1 VEGRFSKGRAIRG
14 HRQYPWGVSKQVE
27 STAIGRVISWT
38 AIAATLAITPWM
50 TLDPINLPKLVVIAL
65 GGFITLAAILANR
78 KTLFTSG
85 HKTIQIL
92 CGLFVLDLIVVW
104 LIAGTNPLQE
114 FFGTYGRA
122 TGFVA
127 YVSLAAL
134 LLGAAVVAS
143 TKFVNSFARALLI
156 AGALSIAYGLLQAV
170 GADPIEWVNQYS
182 PVIGF
187 LGNPNFES
195 SFVGFSGVLAF
206 GFIIAQGLNAALR
219 SAYVAYLVLAVF
231 VIIKTDSQQGLL
243 VLAGGI
249 AIVSMIWISRS
260 KFKFVTKP
268 ALILSGIGAVF
279 VALGSLNSGPLASLL
294 YKASV
299 TYRGDYWRA
308 GWKMTVE
315 NPIFGVGLDSYGDWY
330 RRTRTLEATVRR
342 GPEITA
348 NAAHNVLLDFSS
360 NGGFP
365 LVIIYLVLMVL
376 VVISALRLLKR
387 SNGFDPA
394 VAGLIAVWIAYQA
407 QSIISLNQ
415 LGLAV
420 WGWIIS
426 GLIIGYEIN
435 TRTSEQPQE
444 VKAPVG
450 KGRTA
455 AKAISEKVSA
465 KTLVAMVAGG
475 AVGLLVGLPP
485 FLASTQYKSALESS
499 DAAIIENAA
508 YLWPDEAIRYGQI
521 ALVLQA
527 NKLDAQAQAVIDKA
541 LVKFPNEF
549 GLWSL
554 AAKLSTAT
562 PEQIAEAKA
571 QMKRL
576 DPFNPDLK

>member
-1 VEGRFSKGRAIRG
+1 ME
-14 HRQYPWGVSKQVE
+14 Y
-27 STAIGRVISWT
+27 STIGRIISWT
-38 AIAATLAITPWM
+38 AIVATLAITPW
-50 TLDPINLPKLVVIAL
+50 TTFDPINLPKLVAIAV
-65 GGFITLAAILANR
+65 GGSITLAAIVANR
-78 KTLFTSG
+78 KAMFTSG
-85 HKTIQIL
+85 HKAIQII
-92 CGLFVLDLIVVW
+92 CGLFVIDLIIVLLV
-104 LIAGTNPLQE
+104 AGTNPNQE
-114 FFGTYGRA
+114 FFGTFGRA

-143 TKFVNSFARALLI
+143 TKFVDSFARALLI
-156 AGALSIAYGLLQAV
+156 AGALSIAYGLIQAV
-170 GADPIEWVNQYS
+170 GVDPIEWVNQYS

-195 SFVGFSGVLAF
+195 SFVGFSGVMAF
-206 GFIIAQGLNAALR
+206 GFIIAQGINRAMRL
-219 SAYVAYLVLAVF
+219 SFVAYLLLAVF

-260 KFKFVTKP
+260 RYKFVTKP
-268 ALILSGIGAVF
+268 ALILSGFGAVL

-308 GWKMTVE
+308 GWKMTIE

-330 RRTRTLEATVRR
+330 RRSRTLEATLRR
-342 GPEITA
+342 GPEVTS

-365 LVIIYLVLMVL
+365 LVIIYLALLIL
-376 VVISALRLLKR
+376 VVISAIRLLKR
-387 SNGFDPA
+387 SNGFNPA
-394 VAGLIAVWIAYQA
+394 VAGLIAVWVAYQA

-435 TRTSEQPQE
+435 TRVQEQPQV
-444 VKAPVG
+444 VKTPVG
-450 KGRTA
+450 KGRNA
-455 AKAISEKVSA
+455 AQAISEKVSA
-465 KTLVAMVAGG
+465 KTLVSMVAGG
-475 AVGLLVGLPP
+475 AIGLIVSLPP
-485 FLASTQYKSALESS
+485 FIASAQFKSAFETSNAQTIEK
-499 DAAIIENAA
+499 AAA
-508 YLWPDEAIRYGQI
+508 LWPYEATKYGQV
-521 ALVLQA
+521 ALVLQS
-527 NKLDAQAQAVIDKA
+527 NKLDAQAQAVIDAA
-541 LVKFPNEF
+541 LLKFPDEF
-549 GLWSL
+549 GLWSV

-562 PEQIAEAKA
+562 PEQIAEATA

-576 DPFNPDLK
+576 DPFNPDVK

>member
-1 VEGRFSKGRAIRG
+1 
-14 HRQYPWGVSKQVE
+14 VE

-92 CGLFVLDLIVVW
+92 CGLFVLDLIIVL

-170 GADPIEWVNQYS
+170 DADPIEWVNQYS

-365 LVIIYLVLMVL
+365 LVIIYLALMVL

-387 SNGFDPA
+387 SNRFDPA

-435 TRTSEQPQE
+435 THTPEQPQE

-527 NKLDAQAQAVIDKA
+527 NKLDVQAQAVIDKA

-562 PEQIAEAKA
+562 PEQIAEANA

-576 DPFNPDLK
+576 DPFNPNLK

>member
-1 VEGRFSKGRAIRG
+1 
-14 HRQYPWGVSKQVE
+14 VE

-65 GGFITLAAILANR
+65 GGFITLAAILVNR

-92 CGLFVLDLIVVW
+92 CGLFVLDLIIVL

-156 AGALSIAYGLLQAV
+156 AGAFSIAYGLLQVV

-365 LVIIYLVLMVL
+365 LVIIYLALMVL

-387 SNGFDPA
+387 SNRFDPA

-435 TRTSEQPQE
+435 THTPEQPQE

-527 NKLDAQAQAVIDKA
+527 NKLDVQAQAVIDKA

-562 PEQIAEAKA
+562 PEQIAEANA

-576 DPFNPDLK
+576 DPFNPNLK